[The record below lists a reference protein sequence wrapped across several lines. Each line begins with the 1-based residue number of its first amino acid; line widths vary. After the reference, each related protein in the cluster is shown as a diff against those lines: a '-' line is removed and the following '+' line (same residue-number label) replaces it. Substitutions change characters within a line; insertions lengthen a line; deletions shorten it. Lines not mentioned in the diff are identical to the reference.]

1 MLVGDLLVN
10 DYSTLPIGSAV
21 GQTFGNLL
29 EVLVATLLMRRLI
42 PRGAPLASVG
52 SLARMVM
59 AIAAGAAVSA
69 TVGAL
74 SLRLG
79 SVIGTGRRRTSG
91 GRGGSAISP
100 APWSSSR
107 SRWPGI
113 GHCHAA
119 GRQVARSRGR

>member
-10 DYSTLPIGSAV
+10 DYSALPLGSAV

-29 EVLVATLLMRRLI
+29 EVLVATLLMRRLV

-52 SLARMVM
+52 GLARMVT
-59 AIAAGAAVSA
+59 AIAVGAAVSA
-69 TVGAL
+69 TVGTL

-79 SVIGTGRRRTSG
+79 SVIATGAAPDVWRTWWLG
-91 GRGGSAISP
+91 DFAGALVVVP
-100 APWSSSR
+100 

-113 GHCHAA
+113 GRCRAA
-119 GRQVARSRGR
+119 GRVVARSRGR